1 MIRLSSKQV
10 QRLACLLTVNQNKQQ
25 RHLVYGIINASTAG
39 AAEQETNSVLL
50 ETLLSTRVTLSD
62 PHQEPPPT
70 PTPHGIY
77 SEYIT
82 SRLTRYVR
90 KMCVNVREL

>member
-62 PHQEPPPT
+62 PHQELPPP
-70 PTPHGIY
+70 PPWNIFKIY
-77 SEYIT
+77 NAVVDKIRQE
-82 SRLTRYVR
+82 
-90 KMCVNVREL
+90 NVR

>member
-1 MIRLSSKQV
+1 MIRLSSKEV

-62 PHQEPPPT
+62 PHQEPPP
-70 PTPHGIY
+70 PPPWNIFKIY
-77 SEYIT
+77 NLAVDKIRQE
-82 SRLTRYVR
+82 
-90 KMCVNVREL
+90 NVR

>member
-1 MIRLSSKQV
+1 MIRLSSKEV

-25 RHLVYGIINASTAG
+25 RHLVYGIINASTAD

-62 PHQEPPPT
+62 PHQEAPLSPPWNIFK
-70 PTPHGIY
+70 IY
-77 SEYIT
+77 NAAVDKIRQE
-82 SRLTRYVR
+82 
-90 KMCVNVREL
+90 NVR